1 MFNENVNAYEQLQN
15 IGITDKDEQELVLN
29 YFKTLVNIV
38 LTLKK
43 TNNE

>member
-1 MFNENVNAYEQLQN
+1 MFNENISAYEQLHN

-38 LTLKK
+38 LTLKNI
-43 TNNE
+43 NNE